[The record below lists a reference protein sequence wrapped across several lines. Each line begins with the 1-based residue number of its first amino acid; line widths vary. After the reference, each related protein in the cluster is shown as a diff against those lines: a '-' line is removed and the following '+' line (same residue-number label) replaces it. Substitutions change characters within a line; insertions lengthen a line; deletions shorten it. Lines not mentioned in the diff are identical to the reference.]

1 MRFLNRLFLGL
12 SFATLYFL
20 LLGSVSSKQSATAI
34 AGIIRGYIPPFNR
47 PFLQRTEGSG
57 TRRGCEQAKEVYLQ
71 LLVPKDHVALSIAEH
86 PAFLFY
92 LSELP
97 TLPVRFT
104 LIEVGKPE
112 PILEKQIKVD
122 KPGVVQLALPTN
134 APKLHENKQY
144 QWTVSLIC
152 NQKHPAENIYA
163 QAKFERVPIP
173 PKLQQRIKVS
183 EQSQKA
189 EIYAQAG
196 IWYDAVANLYQ
207 AHIAHPNSKAITLDF
222 WELLNQANLSR
233 VVAQEQRRTKISVV
247 EKQ

>member
-12 SFATLYFL
+12 SCATLYFL
-20 LLGSVSSKQSATAI
+20 PLGSVSSKHSATAI

-57 TRRGCEQAKEVYLQ
+57 TRGGCEQAKDVYLQ
-71 LLVPKDHVALSIAEH
+71 LLVPKDHVALTTTEH

-92 LSELP
+92 LSKLP
-97 TLPVRFT
+97 TLPVHFT

-112 PILEKQIKVD
+112 PILKKQVKVD
-122 KPGVVQLALPTN
+122 QPGVVQLVLPTN
-134 APKLHENKQY
+134 VPKLRKNKQY

-163 QAKFERVPIP
+163 QAKFERVPIA
-173 PKLQQRIKVS
+173 PKLQQKIKVS

-196 IWYDAVANLYQ
+196 IWYDAVATLYQ
-207 AHIAHPNSKAITLDF
+207 AHIARPNSKALALDF
-222 WELLNQANLSR
+222 WELLNQADLSK
-233 VVAQEQRRTKISVV
+233 VVAQEQ
-247 EKQ
+247 